1 MSGTGGTGGTTGTT
15 RTAPAPHA
23 PRAADSHTLAEATHL
38 LHLEAWLLD
47 HHRLT
52 EWLALYT
59 PDATYWVPLEAGQ
72 ADPLQTSSIIYDD
85 HLLMTVR
92 VQQYADARAH
102 ARRPATRTV
111 HQVSNV
117 LLLDAPRGA
126 PRGAAPAATA
136 NASAAELLVSSA
148 LTVVEYRLERQRVWG
163 ACVEHRLRRT
173 ADGLRIATKRID
185 LVNSE
190 AELDGITILF

>member
-117 LLLDAPRGA
+117 MLLDVLPD
-126 PRGAAPAATA
+126 ATRSLIP
-136 NASAAELLVSSA
+136 NSPVAEIRIASA

>member
-1 MSGTGGTGGTTGTT
+1 MSGMSGTSGTTG
-15 RTAPAPHA
+15 ANPAVPAPHA
-23 PRAADSHTLAEATHL
+23 IDSADNRTLAEATHL

-47 HHRLT
+47 HHRLA

-72 ADPLQTSSIIYDD
+72 PDPLQTSSIIYDD
-85 HLLMTVR
+85 HLLMTIR

-117 LLLDAPRGA
+117 LLLDAAPGA
-126 PRGAAPAATA
+126 TADGPAAEMRIA
-136 NASAAELLVSSA
+136 SA

-173 ADGLRIATKRID
+173 ADGLRIAAKRID

>member
-1 MSGTGGTGGTTGTT
+1 MSGTSGTTGANPAT
-15 RTAPAPHA
+15 PAPHA
-23 PRAADSHTLAEATHL
+23 IDGADSHTLAEATHL

-47 HHRLT
+47 HHRLA

-72 ADPLQTSSIIYDD
+72 SEPLQTSSIIYDD
-85 HLLMTVR
+85 HLLMTIR

-117 LLLDAPRGA
+117 LLLDAVPGT
-126 PRGAAPAATA
+126 PANQPTA
-136 NASAAELLVSSA
+136 EMRVASA

-173 ADGLRIATKRID
+173 ADGLRIAAKRID